1 MKITTIIEN
10 SKPIDSNLECE
21 HGLSFF
27 VEYDGKKIIF
37 DTGKDGNNFLE
48 NADKLGLDIRNA
60 DYMVLSHGHYDHTGG
75 VIPYVD
81 TFGND
86 FKLIINP
93 SVFYPRY
100 KYSGSKKVDIGMPFG
115 REDLE
120 KRNVNTIFSED
131 IETISDKIDVISG
144 FSLHPE
150 YRMEDSGLFCQEKG
164 VEKKDFMPGES
175 VLVMKHEKGLVLLI
189 GCSHSGVV
197 SIIEKVKKLY
207 DEKIYAVFGG
217 THLVVASSEFIDK
230 TVQYFKDSKI
240 EKIGVCHCNGE
251 KAGHRFKEEIPDRYF
266 QITTGKVINI

>member
-10 SKPIDSNLECE
+10 SKPVDSNLECE

-48 NADKLGLDIRNA
+48 NAEKLGLDIKNA

-100 KYSGSKKVDIGMPFG
+100 KYNGVKKVDIGMPFG

-131 IETISDKIDVISG
+131 IETISENIDVISG

-150 YRMEDSGLFCQEKG
+150 YRMEDSGLFCQENG

-175 VLVMKHEKGLVLLI
+175 VLVMKYEKGLVLLI

-217 THLVVASSEFIDK
+217 THLGVASSAFIDK
-230 TVQYFKDSKI
+230 TVQYFKNSDI

-251 KAGHRFKEEIPDRYF
+251 KAGYKFKEEIPDRYF
-266 QITTGKVINI
+266 QITTGKVIEI

>member
-10 SKPIDSNLECE
+10 TKPADSNLQCE

-37 DTGKDGNNFLE
+37 DTGQNGKNFLR
-48 NADKLGLDIRNA
+48 NAEKLGLNIKSA

-75 VIPYVD
+75 VMPYVD

-100 KYSGSKKVDIGMPFG
+100 KYNRKKMVDIGMPFT
-115 REDLE
+115 REDLK
-120 KRNVNTIFSED
+120 KRNVNTIFSEN
-131 IETISDKIDVISG
+131 IEAITDNICVVSG

-150 YRMEDSGLFCQEKG
+150 YRMEDSGLFCEEKG

-175 VLVMKHEKGLVLLI
+175 VLVMKHERGLVLLI

-197 SIIEKVKKLY
+197 SIIEKVRKLY

-217 THLVVASSEFIDK
+217 THLVVATPGFVDK
-230 TVQYFKDSKI
+230 TVAYFKNSEI

-251 KAGHRFKEEIPDRYF
+251 KAGLAFKEEIPDRYF

>member
-10 SKPIDSNLECE
+10 TKPLDSILECE

-37 DTGKDGNNFLE
+37 DTGKDGENFLE
-48 NADKLGLDIRNA
+48 NANKLTADIKNA

-75 VIPYVD
+75 VIPYID
-81 TFGND
+81 TYGNN

-93 SVFYPRY
+93 SVFFPRY
-100 KYSGSKKVDIGMPFG
+100 KYSGNKKVDIGIPFT
-115 REDLE
+115 RKDLE
-120 KRNVNTIFSED
+120 KRKVEMIFSED
-131 IETISDKIDVISG
+131 LVTISDKIDVVSN

-150 YRMEDSGLFCQEKG
+150 YRMEDSGLLCEEDG
-164 VEKKDFMPGES
+164 IEKKDFMPGES

-207 DEKIYAVFGG
+207 DENIYAVFGG
-217 THLVVASSEFIDK
+217 THLVVASPGFVNK
-230 TVQYFKDSKI
+230 TVEYFKNSQI
-240 EKIGVCHCNGE
+240 EKIGVCHCNGAN
-251 KAGHRFKEEIPDRYF
+251 AGKIFKKEIPDRYF
-266 QITTGKVINI
+266 QITSGKVITI

>member
-1 MKITTIIEN
+1 MKITTLIEN
-10 SKPIDSNLECE
+10 TKPLDSKLKSE
-21 HGLSFF
+21 GALSFF

-37 DTGKDGNNFLE
+37 DTGEKGKPLIY
-48 NADKLGLDIRNA
+48 NAKKLGVDIENA

-75 VIPYVD
+75 VMPYIE
-81 TFGND
+81 TYGNN

-93 SVFYPRY
+93 AVFLPRY
-100 KYSGSKKVDIGMPFG
+100 RYKDGKKDDIGTPFTMD
-115 REDLE
+115 DL
-120 KRNVNTIFSED
+120 KINNVETIFSED
-131 IETISDKIDVISG
+131 VEAISENIHVISD

-150 YRMEDSGLFCQEKG
+150 YRMEDNGLFYEEDG

-197 SIIEKVKKLY
+197 SIVEKIREQY
-207 DEKIYAVFGG
+207 NENIYAVFGG
-217 THLVVASSEFIDK
+217 THLVKSSQGFIDK
-230 TVQYFKDSKI
+230 TVKYFKNSEI

-251 KAGHRFKEEIPDRYF
+251 NAAKTFKEEIPDRYF